1 MRWSPSGALLAVASH
16 DNKVRI
22 FCSQFWTQV
31 HQLDHGPSLHEGDP
45 VSCRALVYQEE
56 EAPVEGVD
64 ARLAMELGG
73 SVLQQT
79 KYSALEE
86 RPIFLDFS
94 KPDPK
99 KGGQV
104 KVGVGLLEWS
114 SCGRYMATRCD
125 NLPSVLWVWDLERV
139 RLAALM
145 VQREQIK
152 GAKWDPLLPRLAAV
166 TGGGSLY
173 LWTPPGSALLQYEM
187 LSPSCLGAAIARV
200 PCVLRGET
208 GGLGEVSWSPNGK
221 AIALTNANETVC
233 C

>member
-1 MRWSPSGALLAVASH
+1 MG
-16 DNKVRI
+16 
-22 FCSQFWTQV
+22 
-31 HQLDHGPSLHEGDP
+31 
-45 VSCRALVYQEE
+45 
-56 EAPVEGVD
+56 
-64 ARLAMELGG
+64 
-73 SVLQQT
+73 
-79 KYSALEE
+79 
-86 RPIFLDFS
+86 LDFS

-173 LWTPPGSALLQYEM
+173 LWTPPGTALLQFEM
-187 LSPSCLGAAIARV
+187 LLPSCFRSCNCKSA
-200 PCVLRGET
+200 LR
-208 GGLGEVSWSPNGK
+208 SK
-221 AIALTNANETVC
+221 RR
-233 C
+233 

>member
-1 MRWSPSGALLAVASH
+1 MSLAS
-16 DNKVRI
+16 
-22 FCSQFWTQV
+22 
-31 HQLDHGPSLHEGDP
+31 
-45 VSCRALVYQEE
+45 
-56 EAPVEGVD
+56 GVD
-64 ARLAMELGG
+64 ARLALELGG

-125 NLPSVLWVWDLERV
+125 NLPCVLWLWDLERV

-145 VQREQIK
+145 VQKEHIK
-152 GAKWDPLLPRLAAV
+152 GAAWDPLLPRLAAV
-166 TGGGSLY
+166 SGGGSLY
-173 LWTPPGSALLQYEM
+173 LWTPPG
-187 LSPSCLGAAIARV
+187 
-200 PCVLRGET
+200 
-208 GGLGEVSWSPNGK
+208 
-221 AIALTNANETVC
+221 NASITITTRHLIFIF
-233 C
+233 